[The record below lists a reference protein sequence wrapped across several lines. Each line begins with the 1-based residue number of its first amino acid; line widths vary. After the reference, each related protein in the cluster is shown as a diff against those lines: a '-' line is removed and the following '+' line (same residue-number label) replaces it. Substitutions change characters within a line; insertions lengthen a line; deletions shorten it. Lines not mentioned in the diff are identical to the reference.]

1 MASIGPP
8 PTEPPPVKPLE
19 EPPAPPP
26 ADVCPTCGAGHEP
39 DQEYCLECGN
49 RLPRT
54 TIIRRE
60 LWSRDSPAWLW
71 AALAALFL
79 VALAGTVLA
88 LVLTN
93 NDKNKSG
100 TKVVS
105 ASTTT
110 TPVGGTVLTDISTST
125 LPSTLTINPTD
136 TTSTAIIPTLPT
148 TINMPTTTT
157 APTTTSQTP
166 VGLIRWPDHNG
177 WTIVLQSD
185 PKNQGRTKPDNAAQ
199 RALDAGLQQVGILD
213 STNYSSLNRGYYV
226 VFTGVYGSQSEA
238 SSQLNKAR
246 SAGFPL
252 AYTRYVA
259 R

>member
-1 MASIGPP
+1 MTSVGPP

-19 EPPAPPP
+19 EPPAPLP

-39 DQEYCLECGN
+39 RQEYCLEGGN
-49 RLPRT
+49 RPPRT
-54 TIIRRE
+54 
-60 LWSRDSPAWLW
+60 
-71 AALAALFL
+71 
-79 VALAGTVLA
+79 
-88 LVLTN
+88 
-93 NDKNKSG
+93 
-100 TKVVS
+100 
-105 ASTTT
+105 
-110 TPVGGTVLTDISTST
+110 
-125 LPSTLTINPTD
+125 
-136 TTSTAIIPTLPT
+136 TAIIPTLPT
-148 TINMPTTTT
+148 TINTPTTTT

-166 VGLIRWPDHNG
+166 AGLIRWPDHNG

-185 PKNQGRTKPDNAAQ
+185 PKNQGRTKPNSAAQ

-213 STNYSSLNRGYYV
+213 STNYSSLNPGYYV